1 MLQTL
6 FPRCFLILIIFFI
19 FLRLWQQPSGWK
31 VKTNSFLIKVPE
43 IKKQQ
48 QAGRMECGEKS
59 FKSPP
64 FWILHPAQW
73 DFFCHLIATFAEKCS
88 SCDNYGKSSRVSEE
102 IVCVCLN
109 IWIWSRRVSFPL
121 KIMRSMNISTAM
133 YARAVC
139 GRRHVLINCRHTA
152 NILYVTVVLSHKLSV
167 SDEKTMYK
175 RAEIPA
181 VRSRKASIA
190 YRKQSKVA
198 SPPPSFFVSYS
209 LVTKNHKMFRSQH
222 LRCVW
227 SWKSNFSS
235 FFSLPSNFW
244 FTVPFQVAFV
254 SNKPWNHHMYASIWF
269 ICLHRSECV

>member
-1 MLQTL
+1 MWREKFQISALL
-6 FPRCFLILIIFFI
+6 DSSSGAM
-19 FLRLWQQPSGWK
+19 RL
-31 VKTNSFLIKVPE
+31 
-43 IKKQQ
+43 
-48 QAGRMECGEKS
+48 
-59 FKSPP
+59 
-64 FWILHPAQW
+64 
-73 DFFCHLIATFAEKCS
+73 FCHLIATLAEKCS
-88 SCDNYGKSSRVSEE
+88 SCDNYGKSSGVSEE

-152 NILYVTVVLSHKLSV
+152 NILYVTFVLSHKLSV

-190 YRKQSKVA
+190 YRKRSKVA
-198 SPPPSFFVSYS
+198 SPPPSFFIFHMWRVQTTRESYS
-209 LVTKNHKMFRSQH
+209 LSRKIIKCSDHNICAVCGVERAI
-222 LRCVW
+222 
-227 SWKSNFSS
+227 FSS

-269 ICLHRSECV
+269 ICLHRNEYV